1 MKYVTICII
10 WIAVAVVAWFNPVVS
25 IAIAFCGM
33 IATDEVAKS

>member
-10 WIAVAVVAWFNPVVS
+10 WIAVAIVAWVDPVVS

-33 IATDEVAKS
+33 IATDEIVKS